1 MFMSSNNPCSFSALY
16 THISQNNLKY
26 FSKIKNYVII
36 IKEFRLRNPFHMQA
50 VLMNRLDKVLNTKGD
65 FIMVTGSKELIR
77 DINTHLVLETIINH
91 ATISRASTAKHLGL
105 TKATVSA
112 IVQDLIN
119 RKLVVEIG
127 SDDTNLGRKPILLSL
142 NKKAGYV
149 VSIDLGVDTTSALIS
164 DLAGESYCMKQIR
177 TPKNTN
183 NIVSELINLI
193 ESMKAPANSPYG
205 LVGLTVGIHGVTIH
219 NQVLFTPYYNLTG
232 FNLADQLN
240 QHFGVPVYLENEA
253 NLSVIGEKTF
263 QYDYS
268 NIANISVHSGIGLG
282 IIINDQLFTGYNGR
296 AGEFGHTIVEIDG
309 RPCPCGNLGCL
320 EQYVSE
326 RSLLRDFSALK
337 GKEEMDFETYQRM
350 YEENDSDALKIM
362 DQFIKYMSVG
372 INNILN
378 AYNPEIVII
387 NSSFTIQF
395 PHVLEKIEQCLKSK
409 MNSYIKI
416 VPSALRDTSILL
428 GGACVAIKG
437 FLGINNLKLNNTK
450 YQSHQ

>member
-1 MFMSSNNPCSFSALY
+1 
-16 THISQNNLKY
+16 
-26 FSKIKNYVII
+26 
-36 IKEFRLRNPFHMQA
+36 
-50 VLMNRLDKVLNTKGD
+50 
-65 FIMVTGSKELIR
+65 MVTGSKELIR
-77 DINTHLVLETIINH
+77 DINTHLVLETIINQ

-119 RKLVVEIG
+119 RKLVIEIG

-149 VSIDLGVDTTSALIS
+149 VSIDLGVDTISALIS
-164 DLAGESYCMKQIR
+164 DLAGEDCCIKQIK
-177 TPKNTN
+177 TPKNTL
-183 NIVSELINLI
+183 NIVNELIKLI
-193 ESMKAPANSPYG
+193 ETMNTPADTPYG
-205 LVGLTVGIHGVTIH
+205 LVGITIGIHGVTIH
-219 NQVLFTPYYNLTG
+219 NQVSFTPYYNLTG
-232 FNLADQLN
+232 SNLAESLH
-240 QHFGVPVYLENEA
+240 QHFGVPIYLENEA

-282 IIINDQLFTGYNGR
+282 IVINDQLFTGYNGR

-326 RSLLRDFSALK
+326 RSLLKDFARLK
-337 GKEEMDFETYQRM
+337 GEDEMDFETYQKM
-350 YEENDSDALKIM
+350 YEENDPAAVQIM
-362 DQFIKYMSVG
+362 DQFVKYMSVG

-395 PHVLEKIEQCLKSK
+395 PHVLEKIEQSLRSK

-416 VPSALRDTSILL
+416 VPSVLRDTSILL

-437 FLGINNLKLNNTK
+437 FLGVNNLKLNNTK
-450 YQSHQ
+450 YQSPF